1 MVELL
6 RAVCPPVAFF
16 GTRQRGLSAASSA
29 QRPPARQCQRS
40 RRPFRVSGLGR
51 EVLRPHEVRSEPQ
64 RPFLVPQRVNS
75 GSTPGCLTHEAAV
88 VGRFFF
94 SARGREGGA
103 APRASL
109 YLKGLTANHGQGC

>member
-29 QRPPARQCQRS
+29 QRPPARQCQQS
-40 RRPFRVSGLGR
+40 TPPFRVSGLGR
-51 EVLRPHEVRSEPQ
+51 EVFRPHEVLSEPQ
-64 RPFLVPQRVNS
+64 RPSEEAQRGKS
-75 GSTPGCLTHEAAV
+75 GCTWGCLTHEAAV

-94 SARGREGGA
+94 QRAREGE
-103 APRASL
+103 APRRAL
-109 YLKGLTANHGQGC
+109 PFTLRA